1 MNDDANKTEDEIMQ
15 AAGRLEQAVKP
26 QRDLWPA
33 IEAAISAPAV
43 KPRSGWNS
51 IWAQAAAVL
60 LLVGGSSGLT
70 YLVMSDDVMI
80 LEPQDPGVS
89 QDLVF
94 EPVAGSFGSQY
105 NLGSDYLVAHSELDG
120 RLNQQ
125 LERLPEETREEVRKN
140 IETIRTAIRDINR
153 ALAEEPD
160 NVLLQELLLNTYKD
174 EMDLMIKVDGL
185 ASAVVRRTDI

>member
-1 MNDDANKTEDEIMQ
+1 MNDDATRTDDKIMR
-15 AAGRLEQAVKP
+15 AASRLDTDVKP
-26 QRDLWPA
+26 QRDLWPG
-33 IEAAISAPAV
+33 IEAAISAPAESSRTV
-43 KPRSGWNS
+43 WNS
-51 IWAQAAAVL
+51 VWAQAAAVL

-70 YLVMSDDVMI
+70 YMVMSEDVI
-80 LEPQDPGVS
+80 ELTPQEPGVG
-89 QDLVF
+89 QELVF

-105 NLGSDYLVAHSELDG
+105 NLGSDYLVAHDELDA

-125 LERLPEETREEVRKN
+125 LEQLPAETREDVQKN
-140 IETIRTAIRDINR
+140 IETIRAAIREINK
-153 ALAEEPD
+153 ALANEPD